1 MIAPPSPIIP
11 ALVLPRQRQRK
22 TQEVKP
28 AIAIKNDED
37 VEINI
42 EDVEVREAAIRYHE
56 VRATRECR

>member
-22 TQEVKP
+22 PEEVKP

-37 VEINI
+37 VEMNI
-42 EDVEVREAAIRYHE
+42 EDAEARETAIRYHE
-56 VRATRECR
+56 VRATHERR